1 MKAKKYR
8 LQTVLNIRSRAKDEA
23 ARFVALRLE
32 QMAQAEEELLNR
44 QRNLQTCYEKQNQAR
59 TAMNAELDK
68 GIQAKG
74 VVTHRVFLKDL
85 REQEIELNSAVEQQK
100 TAVKRAETEVEAA
113 REKLSEAAKE
123 LKAIEDHKENWQTV
137 ERIEKNRREQKIS
150 DEIGSILHGRREN
163 T

>member
-8 LQTVLNIRSRAKDEA
+8 LQTVLNIRNRAKDEA

-32 QMAQAEEELLNR
+32 QLANAEEELLNR
-44 QRNLQTCYEKQNQAR
+44 QRSLQTCYEKQNQAR
-59 TAMNAELDK
+59 TAMNAQLDK

-85 REQEIELNSAVEQQK
+85 REREIELKTAVEQQK
-100 TAVKRAETEVEAA
+100 SAVKRAETEVETA
-113 REKLSEAAKE
+113 REKLAEAAKE
-123 LKAIEDHKENWQTV
+123 FKAIEVHKENRQSA
-137 ERIEKNRREQKIS
+137 ERREQNRRDQKIS

>member
-8 LQTVLNIRSRAKDEA
+8 LQTVLNIRNRAKDEA
-23 ARFVALRLE
+23 ARLVALRLE
-32 QMAQAEEELLNR
+32 QSRQTEEELLNR
-44 QRNLQTCYEKQNQAR
+44 QRNLQTCYEKQNLAR

-68 GIQAKG
+68 GVQAKG

-85 REQEIELNSAVEQQK
+85 REQEIELKTAVEQQK
-100 TAVKRAETEVEAA
+100 SAVERAEREVEAA

-123 LKAIEDHKENWQTV
+123 LKAIEVHKENWQSGKRR
-137 ERIEKNRREQKIS
+137 EQNRREQKIS
-150 DEIGSILHGRREN
+150 DEIGTILHGRREN